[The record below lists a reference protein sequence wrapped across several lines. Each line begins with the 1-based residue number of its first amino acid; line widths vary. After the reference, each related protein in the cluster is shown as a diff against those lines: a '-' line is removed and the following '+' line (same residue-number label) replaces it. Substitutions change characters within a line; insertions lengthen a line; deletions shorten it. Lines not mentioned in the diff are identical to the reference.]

1 MFSGQRF
8 GFCRTRIQALNSSL
22 LLTEESLITTRIGHT
37 RNVHHLFDREPKLS
51 FLGHQHQLV
60 LCAHTVT
67 ASLCA
72 CGKRA
77 VIHKIAAV

>member
-1 MFSGQRF
+1 
-8 GFCRTRIQALNSSL
+8 
-22 LLTEESLITTRIGHT
+22 
-37 RNVHHLFDREPKLS
+37 
-51 FLGHQHQLV
+51 LV